1 MTTDDRSAMWAALRK
16 PFPAKEIDKLP
27 KGGTT
32 LDYVGHAAVT
42 SRLLEV
48 DPLWNWEP
56 VAWDERGLPLFV
68 RDNTGRV
75 AGLWIRLTIGGV
87 TRLGYGSVAPGAFDA
102 EKQLIGDCVARG
114 TLISTRRGNVP
125 VQDVRVGDEALTRVG
140 WRRITDH
147 WMSHPAA
154 PVMRASFSDGTT
166 LTGTPHHPV
175 YVRGGD
181 FTNLGQLRNGDIIH
195 SWHEQQSSPP
205 RWSSTTASPSGATR
219 AASTT
224 RDGMGETK
232 FLSTERYTCGRLA
245 LSQPVGT
252 STISTAT
259 TITMPSP
266 ISSRCRHRL
275 IMKHT
280 PTMTVAWTAPVAHAA
295 GITTPGKHGVAGAPL
310 PVRNAHGERAVS
322 IGWPAYAPSAGLA
335 LRWNAKPPHEHA
347 AGSAPN
353 LSDMPGY
360 AAAWSAERPSW
371 QSAGGRST
379 APVVVVGLSDAGLG
393 EVWNL
398 TVQGQNEFYA
408 NGILTHNSIRNA
420 AMRFGVA
427 LDLWAKSDLYHD
439 DDDAP
444 PPPKRGH
451 LAQTARDLGAEP
463 AEDRD
468 EWANEPARTQASAT
482 PTDPAALY
490 RRVTDLMGSERVT
503 SAAIK
508 AVLGEFSRDAVVD
521 WIAAEP
527 GRSPETL
534 IATAKRGGGKFE

>member
-1 MTTDDRSAMWAALRK
+1 MTDADKTAIWAALRK

-102 EKQLIGDCVARG
+102 EKQLIGDA
-114 TLISTRRGNVP
+114 
-125 VQDVRVGDEALTRVG
+125 
-140 WRRITDH
+140 
-147 WMSHPAA
+147 
-154 PVMRASFSDGTT
+154 
-166 LTGTPHHPV
+166 
-175 YVRGGD
+175 
-181 FTNLGQLRNGDIIH
+181 
-195 SWHEQQSSPP
+195 
-205 RWSSTTASPSGATR
+205 
-219 AASTT
+219 
-224 RDGMGETK
+224 
-232 FLSTERYTCGRLA
+232 
-245 LSQPVGT
+245 
-252 STISTAT
+252 
-259 TITMPSP
+259 
-266 ISSRCRHRL
+266 
-275 IMKHT
+275 
-280 PTMTVAWTAPVAHAA
+280 
-295 GITTPGKHGVAGAPL
+295 
-310 PVRNAHGERAVS
+310 
-322 IGWPAYAPSAGLA
+322 
-335 LRWNAKPPHEHA
+335 
-347 AGSAPN
+347 
-353 LSDMPGY
+353 
-360 AAAWSAERPSW
+360 
-371 QSAGGRST
+371 
-379 APVVVVGLSDAGLG
+379 
-393 EVWNL
+393 
-398 TVQGQNEFYA
+398 
-408 NGILTHNSIRNA
+408 IRNSS
-420 AMRFGVA
+420 MRFGVA

>member
-68 RDNTGRV
+68 RDNTGR
-75 AGLWIRLTIGGV
+75 AIGLWIRLTIGGV
-87 TRLGYGSVAPGAFDA
+87 TRLGYGSVAAGAFDA
-102 EKQLIGDCVARG
+102 EKQLIGDA
-114 TLISTRRGNVP
+114 
-125 VQDVRVGDEALTRVG
+125 
-140 WRRITDH
+140 
-147 WMSHPAA
+147 
-154 PVMRASFSDGTT
+154 
-166 LTGTPHHPV
+166 
-175 YVRGGD
+175 
-181 FTNLGQLRNGDIIH
+181 
-195 SWHEQQSSPP
+195 
-205 RWSSTTASPSGATR
+205 
-219 AASTT
+219 
-224 RDGMGETK
+224 
-232 FLSTERYTCGRLA
+232 
-245 LSQPVGT
+245 
-252 STISTAT
+252 
-259 TITMPSP
+259 
-266 ISSRCRHRL
+266 
-275 IMKHT
+275 
-280 PTMTVAWTAPVAHAA
+280 
-295 GITTPGKHGVAGAPL
+295 
-310 PVRNAHGERAVS
+310 
-322 IGWPAYAPSAGLA
+322 
-335 LRWNAKPPHEHA
+335 
-347 AGSAPN
+347 
-353 LSDMPGY
+353 
-360 AAAWSAERPSW
+360 
-371 QSAGGRST
+371 
-379 APVVVVGLSDAGLG
+379 
-393 EVWNL
+393 
-398 TVQGQNEFYA
+398 
-408 NGILTHNSIRNA
+408 IRNSS
-420 AMRFGVA
+420 MRYGVA

-439 DDDAP
+439 ADDAPPP

>member
-1 MTTDDRSAMWAALRK
+1 MTDADKTAMWAALRK

-102 EKQLIGDCVARG
+102 EKQLIGDA
-114 TLISTRRGNVP
+114 
-125 VQDVRVGDEALTRVG
+125 
-140 WRRITDH
+140 
-147 WMSHPAA
+147 
-154 PVMRASFSDGTT
+154 
-166 LTGTPHHPV
+166 
-175 YVRGGD
+175 
-181 FTNLGQLRNGDIIH
+181 
-195 SWHEQQSSPP
+195 
-205 RWSSTTASPSGATR
+205 
-219 AASTT
+219 
-224 RDGMGETK
+224 
-232 FLSTERYTCGRLA
+232 
-245 LSQPVGT
+245 
-252 STISTAT
+252 
-259 TITMPSP
+259 
-266 ISSRCRHRL
+266 
-275 IMKHT
+275 
-280 PTMTVAWTAPVAHAA
+280 
-295 GITTPGKHGVAGAPL
+295 
-310 PVRNAHGERAVS
+310 
-322 IGWPAYAPSAGLA
+322 
-335 LRWNAKPPHEHA
+335 
-347 AGSAPN
+347 
-353 LSDMPGY
+353 
-360 AAAWSAERPSW
+360 
-371 QSAGGRST
+371 
-379 APVVVVGLSDAGLG
+379 
-393 EVWNL
+393 
-398 TVQGQNEFYA
+398 
-408 NGILTHNSIRNA
+408 IRNSS
-420 AMRFGVA
+420 MRFGVA

-439 DDDAP
+439 GDDAP

-508 AVLGEFSRDAVVD
+508 AVLREFSRDAVVD